1 MQRLDREYTRCLGR
15 SDLTDSPQICDRRN
29 ECARYRTI
37 ELDNAC
43 RSHAKKIVVSMAHDG
58 RCENFMYTTA

>member
-15 SDLTDSPQICDRRN
+15 SDLTDSPQICERRN

-37 ELDNAC
+37 EIDKAC
-43 RSHAKKIVVSMAHDG
+43 RSHAEKILVTMQKGRVCHSFRAMA
-58 RCENFMYTTA
+58 